1 MKVSDLMTTKV
12 FSLRLDKQV
21 FIAQQIMDW
30 AHIRH
35 IPVVDQRGRVVG
47 LVSHRDILR
56 ASVSTVSS
64 KVAKLEQRQH
74 LSSIAVR
81 DIMQT
86 RVRTISPDAPVQ
98 DAARLMLKEKIGCL
112 PVVNAEQELLGV
124 ITEHDMLRLVEHLP
138 DDLIVSGAKAPVAA
152 TTKYLPAKK
161 Y

>member
-1 MKVSDLMTTKV
+1 MKVSDLMTTAV
-12 FSLRLDKQV
+12 FTLRLDKQV

-35 IPVVDQRGRVVG
+35 VPVVDHLGRVVG

-74 LSSIAVR
+74 LAGIAVR
-81 DIMQT
+81 EIMQAK
-86 RVRTISPDAPVQ
+86 VRTISPDTSVQ
-98 DAARLMLKEKIGCL
+98 EAAKLMLKEKIGCL

-138 DDLIVSGAKAPVAA
+138 EGLNPGGAKALSGALKKHAA
-152 TTKYLPAKK
+152 VRKS
-161 Y
+161 